1 MKLELT
7 DSPSTQ
13 DKKIVEL
20 GVSAHADKNN
30 HSWDNKELAVFY
42 RDDNGTPVA
51 GLVGETYWGCLHV
64 KHIWVSESLRGQG
77 IGRSLLA
84 TAEEEAKYRGCTSSA
99 LDTFSFQ
106 SPEFY
111 DKAEYKVIGQMND
124 FPKGQTRLFYVKK
137 L

>member
-1 MKLELT
+1 MMLASIATSLFSTLAAITAPYSVKNRGGFLLPPCRELDIAFCDIKSLTSWNDSENMK
-7 DSPSTQ
+7 
-13 DKKIVEL
+13 
-20 GVSAHADKNN
+20 
-30 HSWDNKELAVFY
+30 
-42 RDDNGTPVA
+42 
-51 GLVGETYWGCLHV
+51 
-64 KHIWVSESLRGQG
+64 SL
-77 IGRSLLA
+77 LLA

-111 DKAEYKVIGQMND
+111 DKAKYKVIGQMND